1 MMSGMPAQ
9 HANKKHAVPYCTIS
23 PLTSSTILK
32 PAQAGFAFIETRNGL
47 NFRMTPHF
55 LLQSK
60 RLWPTSTWVLT
71 TTLLTSRW
79 PRSLSP
85 SRWSSMSCPL
95 DNSRRWF
102 TGKQSTTKSHNWLKR
117 VCEMTR
123 KRRKKL
129 FFLKQ
134 VALQGQLCKF

>member
-1 MMSGMPAQ
+1 MGMMAGMPAQ
-9 HANKKHAVPYCTIS
+9 QARKKHAVPYCTIS
-23 PLTSSTILK
+23 PLTSSAVLIPSLTGLL
-32 PAQAGFAFIETRNGL
+32 TRNGS

-60 RLWPTSTWVLT
+60 KLWPTSTWVLT
-71 TTLLTSRW
+71 TILLTSRW

-85 SRWSSMSCPL
+85 SRWSSMSCPP

-117 VCEMTR
+117 VCEMSR
-123 KRRKKL
+123 KRKRT